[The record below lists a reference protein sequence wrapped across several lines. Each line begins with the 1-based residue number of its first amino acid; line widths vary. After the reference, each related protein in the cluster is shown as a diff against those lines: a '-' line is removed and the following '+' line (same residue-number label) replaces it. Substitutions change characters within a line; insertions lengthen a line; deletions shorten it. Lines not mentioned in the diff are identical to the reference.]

1 MHKLICPKCH
11 EPLTQIDRS
20 FQCSN
25 HHNYD
30 LSKSKYLNLLLNPDK
45 ATNNPGDS
53 KESLVARKAYLN
65 QGYYNP
71 ISDRLNELIQ
81 KYKPEAKQILDLGC
95 GEGSITIP
103 LSKEVKSVTAID
115 SSYKMLEILT
125 EKIKENNIKNIKIIE
140 EDINNI
146 TINKVGKHDIILA
159 SRSLNG
165 ISNIQ
170 ETITNI
176 NEIANKYIFITIFG
190 PNNQKIEKE
199 FYELIDK
206 EYNEFSSHR
215 YFFNIL
221 MDMEIYPN
229 VENLNIENPREYK
242 DINEILENKKWDLDN
257 LNNDEKE
264 QLKKYIKE
272 IFEINPET
280 GNLFNKN
287 DKMEWVLYWWKVK

>member
-1 MHKLICPKCH
+1 MLFKIPIKIDDPEEIDWAYFWDKKLKEKRSRQKDWNKKAPNFGKSTAKNDYNTKLFSKLI
-11 EPLTQIDRS
+11 L
-20 FQCSN
+20 
-25 HHNYD
+25 
-30 LSKSKYLNLLLNPDK
+30 DK
-45 ATNNPGDS
+45 NDN
-53 KESLVARKAYLN
+53 V
-65 QGYYNP
+65 
-71 ISDRLNELIQ
+71 
-81 KYKPEAKQILDLGC
+81 LDLGC

-159 SRSLNG
+159 SRLLNG

-206 EYNEFSSHR
+206 EYNVFSSHR

>member
-1 MHKLICPKCH
+1 MLFKIPIKIDDPEEIDWAYFWDKKLKEKRSRQKDWNKKAPNFGKSTAKNDYNTKLFSKLI
-11 EPLTQIDRS
+11 L
-20 FQCSN
+20 
-25 HHNYD
+25 
-30 LSKSKYLNLLLNPDK
+30 DK
-45 ATNNPGDS
+45 NDN
-53 KESLVARKAYLN
+53 V
-65 QGYYNP
+65 
-71 ISDRLNELIQ
+71 
-81 KYKPEAKQILDLGC
+81 LDLGC

-221 MDMEIYPN
+221 MDMGIYPN

>member
-1 MHKLICPKCH
+1 MLFKIPIKIDDPEEIDWAYFWDKKLKEKRSRQKDWNKKAPNFGKSTAKNDYNTKLFSKLI
-11 EPLTQIDRS
+11 L
-20 FQCSN
+20 
-25 HHNYD
+25 
-30 LSKSKYLNLLLNPDK
+30 DK
-45 ATNNPGDS
+45 NDN
-53 KESLVARKAYLN
+53 V
-65 QGYYNP
+65 
-71 ISDRLNELIQ
+71 
-81 KYKPEAKQILDLGC
+81 LDLGC